1 MVAKELYLMDEMIDG
16 VLVIHVGGYIDG
28 VNAQEFQR
36 GLEQRIQDA
45 GGPAVLDFENLTYI
59 SSAGLRSILLVA
71 KVFRDENKKFV
82 LCSLPEAA
90 LQVIRISGFDKI
102 IEIRESRT
110 MAIAAATN

>member
-1 MVAKELYLMDEMIDG
+1 MVTKELYLKDEMIDG

-36 GLEQRIQDA
+36 GLDQRIQDA
-45 GGPAVLDFENLTYI
+45 DGPAVLDFKNLIYI
-59 SSAGLRSILLVA
+59 NSPGLRSILLAA
-71 KVFRDENKKFV
+71 KTLRDKNKKLV
-82 LCSLPEAA
+82 LCSLPEIA

-102 IEIRESRT
+102 IEIQESRS